1 MEPQIRA
8 QRISEALRT
17 ELAEMISFE
26 LADPRVDGVLVNEVH
41 VSPDLKKA
49 RVLVAIPAG
58 ADPATVLGALNG
70 ARAFLRTQVAERLQ
84 LRRTPDLQFES
95 GADVDP
101 AKVKSLLRRIQR
113 GRPRE
118 LE

>member
-1 MEPQIRA
+1 MEPLIRA
-8 QRISEALRT
+8 QRVSEALRI
-17 ELAEMISFE
+17 ELTEMIGFE
-26 LADPRVDGVLVNEVH
+26 LADPRVEGVMVNEVH

-49 RVLVAIPAG
+49 RVMVTIPAG
-58 ADPATVLGALNG
+58 SDKAAVLEALNH
-70 ARAFLRTQVAERLQ
+70 ARSFLRAQVAERLQ

-113 GRPRE
+113 GRPRD

>member
-1 MEPQIRA
+1 MEPLIRA
-8 QRISEALRT
+8 QRVSEALRI
-17 ELAEMISFE
+17 ELTEMIAFE
-26 LADPRVDGVLVNEVH
+26 LADPRVEGVMVNEVH

-49 RVLVAIPAG
+49 RVMVSVPVG
-58 ADPATVLGALNG
+58 VDTATVLEALNG
-70 ARAFLRTQVAERLQ
+70 ARSFLRMQVAERLQ

-101 AKVKSLLRRIQR
+101 GKVKSLMRRIQR
-113 GRPRE
+113 GRPRD